1 VKYNL
6 GGDVMK
12 KGIYS
17 KTVIQSLVVA
27 LALGSSALVLANPT
41 NTAENDVGQQVAQAT
56 ADADNGGVA
65 ANEAS
70 SVVGIADSYSGN
82 DMSTND
88 SGNTDASLT
97 DSGNTDASLTDSA
110 NTDASLTDS
119 GNTDNSLT
127 DSGNTDNSTNDS
139 FNTDASLTD
148 SGNTDASLTDS
159 GNTDASLTDS
169 GNTDNSI
176 GDISM
181 AIAMS
186 ELSGVVTGNYF
197 DAPDLSI
204 FETGDNT
211 MGSESMNSASGITQ
225 VSMNTGFQSLSQ
237 QSVNVQANL
246 NVGP

>member
-1 VKYNL
+1 
-6 GGDVMK
+6 MK

-88 SGNTDASLT
+88 SSNTDASST
-97 DSGNTDASLTDSA
+97 DASNTWTDSANDNSQTDSNKIWTDSANADSSQNDSGNTDSNKSWVDSA
-110 NTDASLTDS
+110 N
-119 GNTDNSLT
+119 DNSMN
-127 DSGNTDNSTNDS
+127 DSLNTADSNNTDNST
-139 FNTDASLTD
+139 TM
-148 SGNTDASLTDS
+148 
-159 GNTDASLTDS
+159 
-169 GNTDNSI
+169 

-186 ELSGVVTGNYF
+186 ELSGEVTGNYF
-197 DAPDLSI
+197 QAPESAILT
-204 FETGDNT
+204 TGGNT

-225 VSMNTGFQSLSQ
+225 VSMNTGFQALSQ

-246 NVGP
+246 NVGQ